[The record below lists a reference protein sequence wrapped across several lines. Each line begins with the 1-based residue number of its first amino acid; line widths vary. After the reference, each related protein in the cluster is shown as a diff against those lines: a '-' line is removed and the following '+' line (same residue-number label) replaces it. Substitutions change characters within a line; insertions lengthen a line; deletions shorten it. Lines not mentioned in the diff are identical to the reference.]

1 MITYDTDKK
10 IYYVFG
16 KPAFA
21 RRAKRDGRMPST
33 SAFAP
38 MTKYGAVDYT
48 VDYPFLR
55 GNPDVNLRRLP
66 DNPITPND
74 PDYLDTDFDDFV
86 SFHYDATA
94 GVNYTPIINVH
105 SRNQAN
111 AYLTFE
117 TEALGFQYFTKD
129 GRMYRV
135 PTSDTSDV
143 QFVDNGEYFRITN
156 KRRNVAGDLL
166 VSATGVDTGAIKVET
181 NMGNFFPAFTG

>member
-38 MTKYGAVDYT
+38 MARYGAVDYT

-66 DNPITPND
+66 DNQITPND
-74 PDYLDTDFDDFV
+74 PDFLDTSFDDSV
-86 SFHYDATA
+86 SFHYDPIA
-94 GVNYTPIINVH
+94 GLGEHPIINVH

-117 TEALGFQYFTKD
+117 TESLGFQYFSKD

-166 VSATGVDTGAIKVET
+166 VSATGVDTGATKVEV
-181 NMGNFFPAFTG
+181 NMGNFFPEYTG

>member
-1 MITYDTDKK
+1 MISYNPATKVYT
-10 IYYVFG
+10 VFG
-16 KPAFA
+16 KPVYAQ
-21 RRAKRDGRMPST
+21 RAKRDGRQPST

-38 MTKYGAVDYT
+38 MTRYGAVDLT

-55 GNPDVNLRRLP
+55 GNPDVNIRRTP
-66 DNPITPND
+66 SNPITPND
-74 PDYLDTDFDDFV
+74 PDYIDTSFDDFV

-94 GVNYTPIINVH
+94 GLDDTPIISVN

-111 AYLTFE
+111 AYLNFE
-117 TEALGFQYFTKD
+117 TESLGFQYFSKD
-129 GRMYRV
+129 GKMYRV

-166 VSATGVDTGAIKVET
+166 VSATGVDTGAIKVEH
-181 NMGNFFPAFTG
+181 NMGHFFPEYTV